1 LSVPRAAAI
10 GATAPGRKRIE
21 PESVSRVLARK
32 PSAND
37 VADHSEG
44 AIMLDEHRTLVML
57 GWTLGSIVTGVLVL
71 SAMALP

>member
-1 LSVPRAAAI
+1 M
-10 GATAPGRKRIE
+10 
-21 PESVSRVLARK
+21 
-32 PSAND
+32 
-37 VADHSEG
+37 ADHSEG